1 MSKTDIDGKFAR
13 HAATGIALVALAAL
27 SGCGGI
33 SMSTITNPW
42 GGPVEQS
49 RLPVDAAAYRCDGGK
64 PLYVRYGP
72 GNQFAMVLFPDREF
86 RLDAVDGSSGARFT
100 NGRTNLEVGGAEVK
114 ITEGTATLYANCKRP
129 EPAAAPA
136 M

>member
-1 MSKTDIDGKFAR
+1 MSKTSFNWEFANK
-13 HAATGIALVALAAL
+13 AVTGIALSALVAL
-27 SGCGGI
+27 SGCRGI

-49 RLPVDAAAYRCDGGK
+49 RVPVDAVAYACDGGK

-86 RLDAVDGSSGARFT
+86 RLDAVDGSSGAKFST
-100 NGRTNLEVGGAEVK
+100 GRTNMVVAGAAVN
-114 ITEGTATLYANCKRP
+114 ITEGTATLYGKCKRP
-129 EPAAAPA
+129 EPAPA
-136 M
+136 K

>member
-1 MSKTDIDGKFAR
+1 MSKTSFNGVSAR
-13 HAATGIALVALAAL
+13 NVVMGIALSALVAL
-27 SGCGGI
+27 SGCRGI

-49 RLPVDAAAYRCDGGK
+49 RVPVDAAAYACDGGK

-86 RLDAVDGSSGARFT
+86 RLDAVDGSSGAKFS
-100 NGRTNLEVGGAEVK
+100 NGRTNLEVSGAEVK
-114 ITEGTATLYANCKRP
+114 ITEGTATLYGNCKRP
-129 EPAAAPA
+129 EPAPA
-136 M
+136 K